1 MPRLQLITLGCSK
14 NRVDSEHLLARAEA
28 AGWEIVPESAD
39 LATAGVDTVL
49 INTCG
54 FIGDAK
60 EESINVILEAAQAKQ
75 EGYVKRLLVFG
86 CLSQRYRDELPGLI
100 PEADR
105 FYSLGETSQ
114 LKADLGITDTQPDLI
129 YTGRSLTTPGHFAY
143 LKISEGCDR
152 RCSYCAIPLIR
163 GPHVSVPEEVL
174 LREAAS
180 LAAKGVRELILIAQ
194 DTTWYGL
201 DLCGKRTLAR
211 LMRRLSEI
219 DGIDW
224 IRLHYSY
231 PDGFP
236 DDVLEEMAS
245 NPKICK
251 YIDIPLQHS
260 EDAVLKAMRRS
271 VDGAQTR
278 ALVEKFREK
287 VPGVV
292 LRTTMMV
299 GHPGE
304 GEEEFES
311 LLDFVRQYRFERLGA
326 FQYSEEE
333 GTWGAA
339 HLKDDVPA
347 EVKQERYDRLM
358 EVQSLISEDYNVSR
372 IGSRERV
379 LVDSFTDGVRVA
391 RSQFESPEV
400 DGEILIGDA
409 ASLAGL
415 DTAGIIGNF
424 VNVRIKSASEYD
436 LLAEIEQCI

>member
-28 AGWEIVPESAD
+28 AGWDIVPESAD

-75 EGYVKRLLVFG
+75 EGFIKRLLVFG

-105 FYSLGETSQ
+105 FYSLAETSQ

-236 DDVLEEMAS
+236 EDVLEEMAS

-379 LVDSFTDGVRVA
+379 LVDSFTDGVLVA

-436 LLAEIEQCI
+436 LLAEIEQ

>member
-28 AGWEIVPESAD
+28 AGWDILPESAD

-75 EGYVKRLLVFG
+75 EGFIKRLLVFG

-105 FYSLGETSQ
+105 FYSLAETSQ

-174 LREAAS
+174 LREASS

-236 DDVLEEMAS
+236 EDVLEEMAS

-379 LVDSFTDGVRVA
+379 LVDSFTDGVLVA

-436 LLAEIEQCI
+436 LLAEIEQ

>member
-75 EGYVKRLLVFG
+75 EGFIKRLLVFG

-236 DDVLEEMAS
+236 EDVLEEMAS

-260 EDAVLKAMRRS
+260 EDVVLKAMRRS

-379 LVDSFTDGVRVA
+379 LVDSFTDGVLVA

-436 LLAEIEQCI
+436 LLAEIEQ

>member
-75 EGYVKRLLVFG
+75 EGFVKRLLVFG

-114 LKADLGITDTQPDLI
+114 LKADLGITDSQPDII

-236 DDVLEEMAS
+236 EDVLEEMAS

-379 LVDSFTDGVRVA
+379 LVDSFTDGVLVA

-436 LLAEIEQCI
+436 LLAEIER